1 MKTVYTNSVE
11 KSGSTN
17 KSFGY
22 IPVPGKFG
30 ATTNYEIPDKI
41 FDREIEEYFLTISS
55 F

>member
-22 IPVPGKFG
+22 IPVPGNSEQLQTMKSLTRFS
-30 ATTNYEIPDKI
+30 
-41 FDREIEEYFLTISS
+41 IEKLKNIS
-55 F
+55 